1 MRRFPIFTLFVVLT
15 FTIVQVLAQ
24 GSCPELVQA
33 ALAAT
38 DEFCLDT
45 DVNEA
50 CYGNVQI
57 DAELNGD
64 FTFADT
70 GDRVPLDAVRS
81 LAMAGLNVEAGTWGV
96 TLMKVRADIP
106 DTLPGQAVSFLLFG
120 DVQIE
125 NAAENSADLT
135 PMQAFYFKSGIGSP
149 DCQEAPDGILVQ
161 TPEGVT
167 EVSFTVNGAEVTLG
181 STAFFQTRLT
191 DEGKPPSLTMSV
203 LEGQGSIEAFGV
215 TQPVFA
221 GSWVRV
227 PIDENFNVAAAPLPP
242 KPYQFDKE
250 DLGILPVNHL
260 EETFDITPSLT
271 QAQIDALLATTS
283 IIGDSRSVAFTIEN
297 TLTDTATITLPGVD
311 MLLFAPGEAQTIT
324 VDTGF
329 YRATICHTGQCV
341 IQTWH
346 ITEDMIYTLDSTA
359 FADSQ

>member
-1 MRRFPIFTLFVVLT
+1 MRRFPILILFVLLT
-15 FTIVQVLAQ
+15 FVVGQVLAQ

-45 DVNEA
+45 GVNEA

-64 FTFADT
+64 FTFAST
-70 GDRVPLDAVRS
+70 GDKVPLDAVQS
-81 LAMAGLNVEAGTWGV
+81 LTMAGLDEAAGTWGV
-96 TLMKVRADIP
+96 ALMKLRADIP
-106 DTLPGQAVSFLLFG
+106 DSLPGQAVTFLLFG

-125 NAAENSADLT
+125 NAADAGTGLT
-135 PMQAFYFKSGIGSP
+135 PMQAFYFNSGVGSP

-161 TPEGVT
+161 TPEGVA
-167 EVSFTVNGAEVTLG
+167 EVSFTVNGADVTLG

-250 DLGILPVNHL
+250 DLGILPVDHL
-260 EETFDITPSLT
+260 EERFDITPSLT
-271 QAQIDALLATTS
+271 QAQIDALLAATS
-283 IIGDSRSVAFTIEN
+283 VFNETRSVSFTIN
-297 TLTDTATITLPGVD
+297 NALTDAATIALPGMD
-311 MLLFAPGEAQTIT
+311 MLLFAPGQVQTIT
-324 VDTGF
+324 LDTGV
-329 YRATICHTGQCV
+329 YRATICQRTQC
-341 IQTWH
+341 ITQTWH
-346 ITEDMIYTLDSTA
+346 VTADMTYSLDAAA
-359 FADSQ
+359 FANAQ